1 MRFMLIIKT
10 TDASERGEMPPTQ
23 TFVDMGKFNEELIKS
38 GIMLAGDGLQPSSK
52 GARVYLSGEKR
63 TVVDGPFS
71 ETKELVGG
79 FWILDVKSK
88 EEAIEWARRCPNPTG
103 EGETQIEIRQMF
115 DAADFA
121 PVLAKTPEGR
131 KVMKMEKEFRDRTG
145 GSFA

>member
-1 MRFMLIIKT
+1 MRFMLMIKA
-10 TDASERGEMPPTQ
+10 TDATERGEMPATE
-23 TFVDMGKFNEELIKS
+23 TFVEMGKFNQQLIDA
-38 GIMLAGDGLQPSSK
+38 GILLAGDGLQPSAK
-52 GARVYLSGEKR
+52 GARVYLSGEDRK
-63 TVVDGPFS
+63 VVDGPFT

-88 EEAIEWARRCPNPTG
+88 EEAVEWARRCPNPTG
-103 EGETQIEIRQMF
+103 DGETQIEVRQMF

-131 KVMKMEKEFRDRTG
+131 EVMKMEKDFNKRTG